1 MLQIAI
7 CDDNVHDLNSLA
19 QFIDQY
25 RVQKHIDC
33 NYTVFANGFDLIA
46 ALEKGRIFDLYC
58 LDIIMPGYTGIEVA
72 REIRTYDKT
81 AAILFLTTSS
91 EYALESYEVKS
102 INYILKPV
110 SKAKLFTIFDEI
122 IDQIKNP
129 KRDEVLIVKSDKGI
143 QRILIS
149 NLVYAEVIGRKV
161 LYHLLSGKVIQ
172 CTESFSSVCEHLLK
186 YKCFVKPHRSF
197 LVNMQY
203 IDTSDNIQITLQTL
217 TSVPIAQGKSR
228 EVKQQYLNYQLEGE

>member
-1 MLQIAI
+1 
-7 CDDNVHDLNSLA
+7 
-19 QFIDQY
+19 
-25 RVQKHIDC
+25 
-33 NYTVFANGFDLIA
+33 
-46 ALEKGRIFDLYC
+46 
-58 LDIIMPGYTGIEVA
+58 
-72 REIRTYDKT
+72 
-81 AAILFLTTSS
+81 
-91 EYALESYEVKS
+91 
-102 INYILKPV
+102 V

-203 IDTSDNIQITLQTL
+203 IDTIDNIQITLQTL
-217 TSVPIAQGKSR
+217 NSVPIAQGKSR